1 VIDTLAVVLRFIA
14 RRKSKLRLAL
24 DDWLIAASLI
34 PAHCMI
40 IIAVICNVVSPCM
53 VRWWIVNPFPS
64 LGVVKGGAGR
74 RTASLTSSEKTLLL
88 KVRGVRS
95 T

>member
-40 IIAVICNVVSPCM
+40 IIAVI
-53 VRWWIVNPFPS
+53 W
-64 LGVVKGGAGR
+64 VVKGGAGR